1 MKRNIIFLLI
11 IPLFLCLS
19 SLLQSADED
28 FCSTFMLKH
37 ESEQIFGHNLD
48 MPMSI
53 EGIVVVNKR
62 SIHKKGKSWTEIIS
76 TEERK
81 SPDISWTSKYGS
93 ITLNPFPRE
102 FPDGG
107 MNEVGLCIWE
117 MTLMGTKF
125 MENESLPKLFMMQW
139 MQYCLDNF
147 ESVDQVIQ
155 STSEIAI
162 DGWAWHFFTGDRTG
176 KAASIEFLDGE
187 VVIHSGAELPVT
199 ALCNTVYA
207 KELEN
212 LKGYEGFGGSRPI
225 DMAGERVERFVHA
238 AKMLKDYDPSKSDSI
253 INYGFDILG
262 QLERGGTQWS
272 VICDMTRMRIYF
284 KTSLG
289 NSIKYTSFDSFDFSN
304 KTPAKILDINAD
316 LSGDVTKEFADYTTE
331 VNRDVA
337 RKVYDLFAQDPD
349 FDKEL
354 KSRGITAEIFIE
366 RLATY
371 ADTTINKK

>member
-1 MKRNIIFLLI
+1 MRRKVILFFILPLILWLGPFL
-11 IPLFLCLS
+11 
-19 SLLQSADED
+19 AGED
-28 FCSTFMLKH
+28 SCSTFMLKH
-37 ESEQIFGHNLD
+37 GSEQIFGHNLD

-62 SIHKKGKSWTEIIS
+62 NVFKKGKSFQELIS
-76 TEERK
+76 DKGRK

-93 ITLNPFPRE
+93 ITVNPFPRE

-107 MNEVGLCIWE
+107 MNEAGLCIWE

-125 MENESLPKLFMMQW
+125 MEDESLPTLFMMQW

-147 ESVDQVIQ
+147 DSVDQVLK

-187 VVIHSGAELPVT
+187 VVIHSQDKLPVT
-199 ALCNTVYA
+199 ALCNTIYA

-212 LKGYEGFGGSRPI
+212 LKEYEGFGGTKPI
-225 DMAGERVERFVHA
+225 DMADEQVERFVHA
-238 AKMLKDYDPSKSDSI
+238 AKMLKDYDPSKTESI
-253 INYGFDILG
+253 VDYGFDVLG

-272 VICDMTRMRIYF
+272 IICDMKRLRIYF

-289 NSIKYTSFDSFDFSN
+289 KSIKYTAFDSFDFSN

-316 LSGDVTKEFADYTTE
+316 LSGDVTGKFADSTTE
-331 VNRDVA
+331 ANRNVA
-337 RKVYDLFAQDPD
+337 RKVYELFSQDPG
-349 FDKEL
+349 FEKQL
-354 KSRGITAEIFIE
+354 KAQGITGEIFIE

-371 ADTTINKK
+371 ADTTVNKE